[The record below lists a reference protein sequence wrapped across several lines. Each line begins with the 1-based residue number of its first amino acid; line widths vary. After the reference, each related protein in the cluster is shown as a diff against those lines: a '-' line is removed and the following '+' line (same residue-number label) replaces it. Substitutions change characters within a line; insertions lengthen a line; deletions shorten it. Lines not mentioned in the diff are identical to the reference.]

1 MSRSIPQ
8 PREAG
13 RSQTPAGFTLVE
25 LLVVIGIIAILIALL
40 LPALTSAREAA
51 KATQC
56 ASNLRQLATAAIGY
70 AQENRGYFPPA
81 HYHYNVGPPGM
92 VNKHRWHGTRED
104 MNQPFDFEGSPLRK
118 WLVAGIKGCASFE
131 PAAAGFEMAAGG
143 YGYNNNFIGSRIAA
157 DGFTFSADSVNT
169 PMKQTM
175 IRRPAEKIL
184 FADVAFANP
193 LVIEYSFVEAPRSPW
208 GSNTPSIHFRHN
220 KQRYANV
227 AWVDGHVDG
236 REFEWTLPIGDPANY
251 LGADLKAMR
260 IGWFGPHDNSLF
272 DRH

>member
-13 RSQTPAGFTLVE
+13 RSPMPAGFTLVE

-51 KATQC
+51 KSTQC

-70 AQENRGYFPPA
+70 AQENRGHFPPA
-81 HYHYNVGPPGM
+81 HYHYTTLNL
-92 VNKHRWHGTRED
+92 HRWHGTRED
-104 MNQPFDFEGSPLRK
+104 PNKPFDFESSPLRR
-118 WLVAGIKGCASFE
+118 WLIDGVRKCPSFE
-131 PAAAGFEMAAGG
+131 PARAGFEAAAGG
-143 YGYNNNFIGSRIAA
+143 YGYNNNFVGSRIAA
-157 DGFTFSADSVNT
+157 DEFTYTPDSINT

-175 IRRPAEKIL
+175 IRRSSETIMFTDTA
-184 FADVAFANP
+184 FADP
-193 LVIEYSFVEAPRSPW
+193 LLVEYSFVEAPRNSW
-208 GSNTPSIHFRHN
+208 GSNTPSTHFRHN

-227 AWVDGHVDG
+227 AWADGHVDG

-260 IGWFGPHDNSLF
+260 IGWFGPRDNSLF